1 MHLSHSTQYINY
13 GAIPKVDIAI
23 VEALA
28 ITEDGSLIPTTA
40 IGNSPSFIKQADKVI
55 VELNLTP
62 AHGLRGHATH
72 CLIMENPPNRKPIN
86 IVKADDLI
94 GKPYMECGFEKIAA
108 IVITDLQDGV
118 RPLAAIDDNAKKIAQ
133 NIIKFFEGEVAAGR
147 LTDTLLPIQSGVG
160 SVANAVALWSA

>member
-1 MHLSHSTQYINY
+1 
-13 GAIPKVDIAI
+13 
-23 VEALA
+23 
-28 ITEDGSLIPTTA
+28 
-40 IGNSPSFIKQADKVI
+40 
-55 VELNLTP
+55 
-62 AHGLRGHATH
+62 
-72 CLIMENPPNRKPIN
+72 
-86 IVKADDLI
+86 
-94 GKPYMECGFEKIAA
+94 MECGFEKIAA